1 MNKDEEEILAL
12 PEPEETDA
20 VKRRQ
25 AKQKAEIVEQLK
37 KIPIIQVACERIGI
51 GRATYYR
58 WKKEDKEFAEQAED
72 AIKNGSALVN
82 DMAEAQLISSIR
94 ERELG
99 AITFWLKHR
108 HSAYSSKLEVIAKL
122 EKTEILTPEQEQL
135 VRKALE
141 LAAPGDKHENAE

>member
-141 LAAPGDKHENAE
+141 LAALGDKHENAE